1 MIDIR
6 FGPQVCGDPTTGS
19 SREWLVPDGR
29 GGYAMGTVSG
39 LRTRRYH
46 GLLVVAGET
55 PAARRVGLVSL
66 DPAVILPSGERV
78 RLGAH
83 EWSSGEVDPRG
94 FELLEQFALIDG
106 VPRWRWR
113 VGDVVIE
120 RELAMA
126 YGRSCVAVV
135 HRLVS
140 GGPIRLDLAAVCTW
154 RDAHGERRA
163 DGPTPRMDPVAGG
176 AVVEGSFRLAG
187 PDWTPEGQW
196 WLGVRHR
203 E

>member
-1 MIDIR
+1 MNGIR
-6 FGPQVCGDPTTGS
+6 FGPQVCGDLDAGS
-19 SREWLVPDGR
+19 TREWLLPDGR

-46 GLLVVAGET
+46 GLLVAAGET
-55 PAARRVGLVSL
+55 PATRRMGLVSL
-66 DPAVILPSGERV
+66 DPAVTLPSGARV

-83 EWSSGEVDPRG
+83 EWASGDVDPRG
-94 FELLEQFALIDG
+94 FELLEQFALVDG

-113 VGDVVIE
+113 IGDVVIE
-120 RELAMA
+120 REIAMA

-140 GGPIRLDLAAVCTW
+140 GGPVRLDLAAACTW

-163 DGPTPRMDPVAGG
+163 DGRRPGWSRPPAGRWSRGRSGWSGRTG
-176 AVVEGSFRLAG
+176 A
-187 PDWTPEGQW
+187 
-196 WLGVRHR
+196 
-203 E
+203 